1 MKLTKE
7 QFALLSEYEKNMET
21 ALHARWA
28 RNPGRRPL
36 EIMADIWRKH
46 SYSGFRM
53 DFNCSTCIVN
63 LLSDVGRIYFADKA
77 ELIAAEKAKA
87 QEAEIR
93 ISPDTGDYHPE
104 EYNKQTPKKVGTTIK
119 AKTVKKKT
127 VKTAQK

>member
-21 ALHARWA
+21 ALTARWA

-77 ELIAAEKAKA
+77 ELEAAEAAKA
-87 QEAEIR
+87 QEEKPAEEK
-93 ISPDTGDYHPE
+93 PAAA
-104 EYNKQTPKKVGTTIK
+104 KKVGTTTK

-127 VKTAQK
+127 VKTNVQ